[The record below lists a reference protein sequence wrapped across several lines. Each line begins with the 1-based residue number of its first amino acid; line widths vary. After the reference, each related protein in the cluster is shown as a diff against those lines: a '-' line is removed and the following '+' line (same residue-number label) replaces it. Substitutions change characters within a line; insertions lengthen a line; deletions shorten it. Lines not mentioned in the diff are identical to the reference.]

1 MLHCVFDYDCHGLAI
16 ILELLRDGKPGS
28 VSVMALGSC
37 VGGED
42 SGHSATLPR
51 TEVYSDC
58 GSGYLQLLTICLT
71 SLGAIQKPFC
81 NPEELQPI
89 LLLL

>member
-42 SGHSATLPR
+42 SATLPR
-51 TEVYSDC
+51 TEVYSDRW
-58 GSGYLQLLTICLT
+58 SGYLQLTICLI
-71 SLGAIQKPFC
+71 SLGAIQKPFF

>member
-42 SGHSATLPR
+42 SATLPR

-58 GSGYLQLLTICLT
+58 GSGYLQLLTICLI
-71 SLGAIQKPFC
+71 SLRAIQKPFC
-81 NPEELQPI
+81 NIEELQPI